1 MLVHKLVNLVL
12 ALAILAL
19 GIATMITSRSD
30 AKKFGVTVA
39 KSKVSDV
46 TDAVVDAVGDGL
58 AGKFNSI
65 SGFADISRPMKHLPN
80 LNKSAQALIVV
91 SALMVVLVVLSMFVQ
106 HKLLNI
112 ACTLVCLATLV
123 AGILCIVFGAMV
135 PSTKSGK
142 LGIASGVVV
151 LLVVGSC
158 GVDVSKMLRK

>member
-1 MLVHKLVNLVL
+1 
-12 ALAILAL
+12 
-19 GIATMITSRSD
+19 MITSRSD

-39 KSKVSDV
+39 KSKVSETADQLL
-46 TDAVVDAVGDGL
+46 DQL
-58 AGKFNSI
+58 AGKLSL
-65 SGFADISRPMKHLPN
+65 SGFADVSGTIKHLPN

-106 HKLLNI
+106 HKLLNVV
-112 ACTLVCLATLV
+112 CTLVCLATLV

-135 PSTKSGK
+135 SSTKSGK